1 MKTML
6 TLAAAALLTLGLS
19 AQTCECAGNACQA
32 KPAPA
37 AQTCPKKDAE
47 AKPERPAKQKR
58 QHARKCAEK
67 GTKGPR
73 AQKDAQGPRGPKARP
88 NRGAPEGK
96 GPADWKE
103 MPPAERAKALRARA
117 AELEKRAAELEAKAA
132 QTPAAE

>member
-19 AQTCECAGNACQA
+19 AQTCEGNACKA
-32 KPAPA
+32 KKNAPA
-37 AQTCPKKDAE
+37 EQVCPKKDAE

-58 QHARKCAEK
+58 QHAKKCAEK

-96 GPADWKE
+96 GPA
-103 MPPAERAKALRARA
+103 ERAKALRARA